1 MIIVLLPAYNED
13 PSLPQLFGKLKTTFE
28 NLNISYRILVCN
40 DGSDDKTGE
49 LLKQYS
55 ETLPIEILHHKH
67 NRGLGESSRD
77 LFEAA
82 SETCDPN
89 DIIIRMDSD
98 DTHEPKF
105 IPSMIEKIN
114 EGFDVVIASRFQSDG
129 GQYGVN
135 VYRGFVS
142 YCANLFMKFF
152 FPIKGIREYSCG
164 FRAYRAS
171 IIQEAIS
178 HYKND
183 FIQLKGLGFTC
194 TLEKVIK
201 LKLIGARFAEVPFI
215 LHYDQKLSDSKM
227 VSNITTLG
235 YMVMVLIYYWPFGG
249 WLNRKNRKK

>member
-1 MIIVLLPAYNED
+1 
-13 PSLPQLFGKLKTTFE
+13 
-28 NLNISYRILVCN
+28 
-40 DGSDDKTGE
+40 
-49 LLKQYS
+49 
-55 ETLPIEILHHKH
+55 
-67 NRGLGESSRD
+67 
-77 LFEAA
+77 
-82 SETCDPN
+82 
-89 DIIIRMDSD
+89 
-98 DTHEPKF
+98 
-105 IPSMIEKIN
+105 
-114 EGFDVVIASRFQSDG
+114 
-129 GQYGVN
+129 
-135 VYRGFVS
+135 
-142 YCANLFMKFF
+142 MKFF